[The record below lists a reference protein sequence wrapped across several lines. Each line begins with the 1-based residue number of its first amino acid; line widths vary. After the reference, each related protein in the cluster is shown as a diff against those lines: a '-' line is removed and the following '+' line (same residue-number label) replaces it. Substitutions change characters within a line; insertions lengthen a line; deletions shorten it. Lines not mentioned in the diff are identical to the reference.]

1 MSRKDRVSTENLQ
14 VLLEQHWLHCR
25 HLESERAWFMSV
37 YAAITGGMFAFM
49 AYSGSTDSTGL
60 QHSWPL
66 YFLIM
71 LTFFG
76 FFHSIRW
83 TYAFECHRVRVNK
96 LARILWIESEG
107 KAMLD
112 PTMDIPSMRILPDFL
127 RSNKIVKRLGID
139 RIAQYLNEILR
150 TRYLFASFYFFML
163 VGFVILSFV
172 TDAPVLGRAGAIAA
186 LMVAAWLFAR
196 WRSSLQE
203 ISKTKKVVLEGCN
216 GDWAQQR
223 YLSFLT
229 AEADKQ
235 NTELWALD
243 LAPQIKLANPSIT
256 ALWQSSR
263 GKGKARYIDKSSSRE
278 TLDRPDDVSHIF
290 IVTPDK
296 FHAEVATFWLE
307 RLASDGRVFIEKP
320 LDASVAA
327 AGRLEEALKEKGAIE
342 SVYTFDHYLA
352 RAYPFLQRCSRYVEK
367 IGGISQ
373 IEVRILEPDGISKER
388 ASTLD
393 GGVILDLFCHVLM
406 LVCATVSE
414 NTTCTVPS
422 LATVKQDNVKGAQY
436 SNPPHLRRDIRHQSI
451 YCGP

>member
-1 MSRKDRVSTENLQ
+1 
-14 VLLEQHWLHCR
+14 
-25 HLESERAWFMSV
+25 
-37 YAAITGGMFAFM
+37 
-49 AYSGSTDSTGL
+49 
-60 QHSWPL
+60 
-66 YFLIM
+66 M

-127 RSNKIVKRLGID
+127 RSNRIVQLLGINKV
-139 RIAQYLNEILR
+139 AQHLNEILR
-150 TRYLFASFYFFML
+150 TRYLFATFYLFML
-163 VGFVILSFV
+163 VGFVALCLV
-172 TDAPVLGRAGAIAA
+172 TNAPVWALAGAIVA
-186 LMVAAWLFAR
+186 LGVAAWLFVR
-196 WRSSLQE
+196 WSSSLQE

-327 AGRLEEALKEKGAIE
+327 AGRLEKALKEKGAIE
-342 SVYTFDHYLA
+342 SVYAFDHYLA
-352 RAYPFLQRCSRYVEK
+352 RAYPFLHKCSRYVEK

-373 IEVRILEPDGISKER
+373 IEVRILEPDGISEER

-393 GGVILDLFCHVLM
+393 GASFLTCS
-406 LVCATVSE
+406 ATF
-414 NTTCTVPS
+414 
-422 LATVKQDNVKGAQY
+422 
-436 SNPPHLRRDIRHQSI
+436 
-451 YCGP
+451 